1 MQHDLAGSMAG
12 QAGIWLRRKVWH
24 DVSGCGGWY
33 GVTVQA
39 VAVADGMAVSAQ
51 DVK

>member
-1 MQHDLAGSMAG
+1 MAG
-12 QAGIWLRRKVWH
+12 QAEYGCDGRYN

-39 VAVADGMAVSAQ
+39 VAVADGMATVSAQ